1 MTLPLGVLASARV
14 AGGGAS
20 SPITVVEEQFTT
32 FNTSGPQTVT
42 FSSTVQNGDKVLIV
56 YGCHRS
62 SSIRVISTVTG
73 TLAATWSV
81 LVAHTGPVS
90 AWIGDDVSS
99 NGTVIITQNSA
110 ALMTAHLYLIRG
122 LTSRAVAS
130 QLQNLGGVASGT
142 LVTASVNA
150 TWGQIAVG
158 WMSAFDGSG
167 VSLLTPFPGTLVPAS
182 GWDLNGINNDAVSAF
197 GSAWRTP
204 TATVAATHSVQTQLA
219 SSDTGYLGAL
229 VLGDANYS
237 FADNFNRANGAI
249 GANYGVLS
257 GVALTV
263 ASNLLSSP
271 DANTNHVATT
281 HVAASADCW
290 SQIYMTTAGAGQ
302 GVGAR
307 FQGATTETGYV
318 WRYNGSDCQL
328 FAVSSGS
335 YSSIG
340 SAYAAVLPAG
350 SCLRIECQGTTIRGL
365 VDGVVRAT
373 TTNSSVSAAGR
384 GSIRISGTTARLNDF
399 AMGSL

>member
-1 MTLPLGVLASARV
+1 
-14 AGGGAS
+14 
-20 SPITVVEEQFTT
+20 
-32 FNTSGPQTVT
+32 
-42 FSSTVQNGDKVLIV
+42 
-56 YGCHRS
+56 
-62 SSIRVISTVTG
+62 
-73 TLAATWSV
+73 
-81 LVAHTGPVS
+81 
-90 AWIGDDVSS
+90 
-99 NGTVIITQNSA
+99 
-110 ALMTAHLYLIRG
+110 
-122 LTSRAVAS
+122 
-130 QLQNLGGVASGT
+130 
-142 LVTASVNA
+142 
-150 TWGQIAVG
+150 
-158 WMSAFDGSG
+158 
-167 VSLLTPFPGTLVPAS
+167 
-182 GWDLNGINNDAVSAF
+182 VSAF

-204 TATVAATHSVQTQLA
+204 SATVAATHSVQAQIGSGDA
-219 SSDTGYLGAL
+219 GYLGAL

-307 FQGATTETGYV
+307 FQGPTTETGYV

-373 TTNSSVSAAGR
+373 TTNSAVSAAGR

>member
-1 MTLPLGVLASARV
+1 
-14 AGGGAS
+14 
-20 SPITVVEEQFTT
+20 VEEKFTT
-32 FNTSGPQTVT
+32 FATNGPQTVT
-42 FSSTVQNGDKVLIV
+42 FSSTVADGDKVLIV
-56 YGCHRS
+56 YGCHRAS
-62 SSIRVISTVTG
+62 SVRVISTVTG
-73 TLAATWSV
+73 TLAATWQS
-81 LVAHTGPVS
+81 LVTHIGQIS
-90 AWIGDDVSS
+90 AWIGNDVSS

-122 LTSRAVAS
+122 LSSHAVAS
-130 QLQNLGGVASGT
+130 QTQNLGGGSLT
-142 LVTASVNA
+142 TASVNA
-150 TWGQIAVG
+150 AWGQIAVG
-158 WMSAFDGSG
+158 WMAGFDAT
-167 VSLLTPFPGTLVPAS
+167 LANTTQFPGTTVPAS
-182 GWDLNGINNDAVSAF
+182 GWDINDVNHNGVSAF

-204 TATVAATHSVQTQLA
+204 TATVAATHSVQAQIGSGDA
-219 SSDTGYLGAL
+219 GYLGAL

-290 SQIYMTTAGAGQ
+290 SQVYMTTAGAGQ

-307 FQGATTETGYV
+307 FQGPTTETGYV

-373 TTNSSVSAAGR
+373 TTNSAVSAAGR

>member
-1 MTLPLGVLASARV
+1 MTLPLGVLAAAHV
-14 AGGGAS
+14 TAAGPS
-20 SPITVVEEQFTT
+20 SPITVVEEKFTT
-32 FNTSGPQTVT
+32 FATNGPQTVT
-42 FSSTVQNGDKVLIV
+42 FSSTVADGDKVLIV
-56 YGCHRS
+56 YGCHRAS
-62 SSIRVISTVTG
+62 SVRVISTVTG
-73 TLAATWSV
+73 TLAATWQS
-81 LVAHTGPVS
+81 LVTHIGQIS
-90 AWIGDDVSS
+90 AWIGNDVTS

-122 LTSRAVAS
+122 LTSHAVAS
-130 QLQNLGGVASGT
+130 QTQALGGGA
-142 LVTASVNA
+142 LQTASVNA
-150 TWGQIAVG
+150 AWGQIAVG
-158 WMSAFDGSG
+158 WMAGFDAT
-167 VSLLTPFPGTLVPAS
+167 LANTTQFPGTTVPAS
-182 GWDLNGINNDAVSAF
+182 GWDINDVQHNGVSAF

-204 TATVAATHSVQTQLA
+204 SATVAATHSVQAQIGSGDA
-219 SSDTGYLGAL
+219 GYLGAL

-249 GANYGVLS
+249 GANYGVLN

-271 DANTNHVATT
+271 DANTNHVYTT

-290 SQIYMTTAGAGQ
+290 SQIYMTTAGTGQ

-307 FQGATTETGYV
+307 FTPSGATETGYI

-328 FAVSSGS
+328 FAVSAGS

-350 SCLRIECQGTTIRGL
+350 YCLRIECQGTTIRGL